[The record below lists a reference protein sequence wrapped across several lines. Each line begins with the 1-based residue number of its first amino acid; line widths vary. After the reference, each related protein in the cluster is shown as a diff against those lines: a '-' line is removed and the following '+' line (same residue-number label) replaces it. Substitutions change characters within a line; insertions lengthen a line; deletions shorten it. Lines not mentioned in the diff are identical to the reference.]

1 MNCICHSQ
9 NFIALR
15 DMKVIKTILKNPQ
28 IVLIAQTV
36 LMIKLIV
43 YYLYEFA
50 QVKNIN

>member
-15 DMKVIKTILKNPQ
+15 VMKVIKTILKNPQ
-28 IVLIAQTV
+28 IVLIAITV
-36 LMIKLIV
+36 LMIKLFV
-43 YYLYEFA
+43 YFLYEIA